1 MSSKS
6 DQFDLFSLALA
17 TASNAPT
24 AAQRLYAKRDVPK
37 NGQKAAEKAA
47 TAQTSSIA
55 GTTVPH
61 APFICVGDVAIRY
74 SVSVPTIWRWLKLG
88 KLPSPYRIGCGSTR
102 WAVSD
107 LDAHDQRLMQ
117 GAQK

>member
-6 DQFDLFSLALA
+6 DQFDLFSPALA

-24 AAQRLYAKRDVPK
+24 TAQCLYAKRDVPETR
-37 NGQKAAEKAA
+37 QKLAEKAA
-47 TAQTSSIA
+47 KAQTSSIS
-55 GTTVPH
+55 GTSVPH
-61 APFICVGDVAIRY
+61 VPFICVGDVAIRY

-88 KLPSPYRIGCGSTR
+88 KFPSPCRIGCDSTR